1 MAEPSKAGMRVFSG
15 LWILLELTGFPISI
29 VLHSFHQF
37 IQPHSS
43 PDLQLI
49 TFPTL
54 CHAKRPQPYPAIG
67 LFTVYQLSSILAS
80 MVTCKDKMLPS
91 SLDRR
96 SLRRRHLPTT
106 EIPYD

>member
-15 LWILLELTGFPISI
+15 LWILLKLTGFPISI

-54 CHAKRPQPYPAIG
+54 CHA
-67 LFTVYQLSSILAS
+67 
-80 MVTCKDKMLPS
+80 
-91 SLDRR
+91 
-96 SLRRRHLPTT
+96 
-106 EIPYD
+106 